1 MTRTSGKETKEKI
14 LNIAEELFSEKGFD
28 ATSVDL
34 IAQKAGIN
42 KALIYYHYKSKQD
55 LLSSLF
61 KRTLDDLFSIIGVS
75 SNLSKTTADDN
86 EMEQNAINIIN
97 YLSKKDKILSILVM
111 ESIKNKSKDNF
122 SLFKC
127 ADIFINSELAV
138 RIHEN
143 KKNQLKNI
151 DRDEFYVHEFFTGF
165 IPVVFF
171 TIYKD
176 KWAEYFQCDP
186 KKLLK
191 LFIKVFIN
199 SHMKNH

>member
-1 MTRTSGKETKEKI
+1 MTRTGGKDTKEKI
-14 LNIAEELFSEKGFD
+14 LNIAEDLFSEKGFD

-34 IAQKAGIN
+34 IAQKAGVN
-42 KALIYYHYKSKQD
+42 KALIYYHYKNKQD
-55 LLSSLF
+55 LLNSLF
-61 KRTLDDLFSIIGVS
+61 KRTLDEMFSIICIS
-75 SNLSKTTADDN
+75 SNLSDIQSDDN
-86 EMEQNAINIIN
+86 EMEQNIINMIN

-111 ESIKNKSKDNF
+111 ESMKNTSEDNF

-127 ADIFINSELAV
+127 ADLFINSELAV

-143 KKNQLKNI
+143 KKNQLKKI
-151 DRDEFYVHEFFTGF
+151 DKDEFYIHEFFTGF

-176 KWAEYFQCDP
+176 KWAEYFQCDQ